1 MSYLSRSG
9 RSQSDSGSLASE
21 RSRRGDADS
30 LATTATSATTASAT
44 SAASP
49 TAAPHDQHHLL
60 NGAARSLSY
69 KHAYVYAHERVYY
82 TRTTRSHNLYT
93 YTHARAYTRT
103 CNLYTYANMHMCLI
117 YVHTAY
123 IRPIYVHTQA
133 PVSCTRRQTH
143 MSLVSADLQEFK

>member
-1 MSYLSRSG
+1 MLYLSRSG

-30 LATTATSATTASAT
+30 LATTATTATSATTASAT

-49 TAAPHDQHHLL
+49 TAAPHDHHHLL

-93 YTHARAYTRT
+93 YTHARASCIRT
-103 CNLYTYANMHMCLI
+103 QTHTCLI
-117 YVHTAY
+117 YVHTYTSY
-123 IRPIYVHTQA
+123 IRTHTGTC
-133 PVSCTRRQTH
+133 VLHT
-143 MSLVSADLQEFK
+143 